1 MPVKKLV
8 EEKEAKSCNNS
19 KKLKSIEKIYNIGLI
34 HTFMKMDLHTHTTAS
49 DGKLTPTELIDLAIK
64 RGIKA
69 LAIADHNNVR
79 GIKEALE
86 YSKNRDVEFVPGI
99 EFSANPGDL
108 DKEIHIVGLF
118 IDDNHNGIKKLIGR
132 QEEFGVIASKR
143 MIKRL
148 NELDYEITFEE
159 CVNEKNRITF
169 GRPTIAQVLMRKY
182 PEFKDSKQVFNELLG
197 KEGKAFFKNEFAS
210 IGEIIDIVHASGG
223 IVILAHPAYLNDAD
237 AVIKEFIKLGGDG
250 LEVECP
256 YEGFGEEGQR
266 LRDKFRK
273 IAEENNLIISG
284 GTDFHEKTEKVD
296 LGDFG
301 ISELEFSRMKEY
313 RENCSKKRSTE

>member
-1 MPVKKLV
+1 M
-8 EEKEAKSCNNS
+8 
-19 KKLKSIEKIYNIGLI
+19 KI
-34 HTFMKMDLHTHTTAS
+34 DLHAHTTAS

-69 LAIADHNNVR
+69 MAITDHNNVD
-79 GIKEALE
+79 GIEEAIE
-86 YSKNRDVEFVPGI
+86 YSKNKDIEFVQGI

-118 IDDNHNGIKKLIGR
+118 MDYNHGEIKKLIEKQR
-132 QEEFGVIASKR
+132 EFGMAASKR
-143 MIKRL
+143 VIKKL
-148 NELDYEITFEE
+148 NELDYKITFEE
-159 CVNEKNRITF
+159 CVSEKNRTTF

-210 IGEIIDIVHASGG
+210 IEEIINVVHAGGG
-223 IVILAHPAYLNDAD
+223 IVILAHPAYLDDAD
-237 AVIKEFIKLGGDG
+237 KVIGEFIKLGGDG
-250 LEVECP
+250 LEAECP
-256 YEGFGEEGQR
+256 YESFGEEAPK

-273 IAEENNLIISG
+273 IAEENHLVISG
-284 GTDFHEKTEKVD
+284 GTDFHEKTDKTD

-301 ISELEFSRMKEY
+301 ISDSEFSRMKEY
-313 RENCSKKRSTE
+313 RENSSKKRSTE